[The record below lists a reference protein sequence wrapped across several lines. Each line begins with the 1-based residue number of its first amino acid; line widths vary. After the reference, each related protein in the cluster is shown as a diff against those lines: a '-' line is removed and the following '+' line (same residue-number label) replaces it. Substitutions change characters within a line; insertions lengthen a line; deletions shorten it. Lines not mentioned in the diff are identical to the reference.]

1 MKSEIRAEKRV
12 LMDIFDKL
20 WFLVP
25 EYQRSYIWEIEN
37 VNELLE
43 DLSFAYENSEEGEY
57 FLGSLVLKKTNEPKF
72 DEYEL
77 LDGQQRLTTFLL
89 ILSVMRDLVEDQKHK
104 LKINGKIQQEE
115 DVLEGIPARE
125 RIKYK
130 IRDNVEEFM
139 KDHVFFFLFTKKI
152 NKLPDIV
159 WGNNLSIYHM

>member
-25 EYQRSYIWEIEN
+25 EYQRSYIWETEN

-43 DLSFAYENSEEGEY
+43 DLSFAYENNEEGEY

-89 ILSVMRDLVEDQKHK
+89 I
-104 LKINGKIQQEE
+104 
-115 DVLEGIPARE
+115 
-125 RIKYK
+125 
-130 IRDNVEEFM
+130 
-139 KDHVFFFLFTKKI
+139 
-152 NKLPDIV
+152 
-159 WGNNLSIYHM
+159 